1 MVGAQPCFPFLSLT
15 LAVALVQ
22 LPPPARLSPWKPA
35 QRSSCPCLRLP
46 GKPYPFQSRG
56 RHRGQGRTSERD
68 VRLCPRPPPPHPEN
82 SATDSVILLHSCSF
96 SSLGSARCQDCMG
109 ARQGERAASPRQA
122 GARHVSEATALGP
135 PASYLTGLVFRDSL
149 RQRIKILPQSRN

>member
-1 MVGAQPCFPFLSLT
+1 MEAQGLGESSVVGAQPCFPFLSLT

-46 GKPYPFQSRG
+46 GNPYPFQSRG
-56 RHRGQGRTSERD
+56 RHRGQGWTSERD

-82 SATDSVILLHSCSF
+82 NATDSVILLHSCSF
-96 SSLGSARCQDCMG
+96 SSLSSARCQDCMG
-109 ARQGERAASPRQA
+109 ARQGERAASPRASQRSA
-122 GARHVSEATALGP
+122 CERGHGP
-135 PASYLTGLVFRDSL
+135 RPPLHLTSQGLFSG
-149 RQRIKILPQSRN
+149 IL